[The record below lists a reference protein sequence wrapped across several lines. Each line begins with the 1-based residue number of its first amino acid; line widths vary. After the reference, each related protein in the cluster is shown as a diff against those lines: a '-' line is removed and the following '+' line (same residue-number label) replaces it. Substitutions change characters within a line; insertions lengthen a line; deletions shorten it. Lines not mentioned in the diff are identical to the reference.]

1 MTLQLSTTQ
10 LTLVAMKAKYFLLVV
25 FLSFCYSSEN
35 SIGISEKLASDDIID
50 PFCNGLNYE
59 NQYFDEYQKFDFIK
73 LKFQKAEIGI
83 KI

>member
-59 NQYFDEYQKFDFIK
+59 NQYFDEYQNLTS
-73 LKFQKAEIGI
+73 LKIEIPKSGD
-83 KI
+83 